1 MRQGQRKAAKLA
13 KPDTKLIP
21 ADVSDMSVWLYLF
34 APGLHA
40 TSQRGKDQITWPFL
54 DNPLKRKWS
63 LEFKG
68 NFARSSKLSKH

>member
-1 MRQGQRKAAKLA
+1 MHPKQQIDKCGKAKLA

-40 TSQRGKDQITWPFL
+40 TSQGERI
-54 DNPLKRKWS
+54 
-63 LEFKG
+63 
-68 NFARSSKLSKH
+68 RSHGLSWTTR